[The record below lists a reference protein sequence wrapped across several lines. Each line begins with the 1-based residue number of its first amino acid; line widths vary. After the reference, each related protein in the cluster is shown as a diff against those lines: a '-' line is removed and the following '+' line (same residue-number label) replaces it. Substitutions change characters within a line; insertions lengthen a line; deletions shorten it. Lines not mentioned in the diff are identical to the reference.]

1 MILRTHKVIATEV
14 PIVQSKESRIRVSK
28 YFTLLW
34 EQSLNLQ
41 REISTRM
48 IFILYKIEEK

>member
-41 REISTRM
+41 REISIRM